1 MSTLKSEPRVCVPG
15 ARSLS
20 LAAPL
25 PPPRLSVGLT
35 RVSPPQLRP
44 REGRP
49 RQRRG
54 GAGGRRLE
62 CGGSGGGG
70 GRRRQRQRQKL
81 RAGVRVGAASPVK
94 ATAAVPRQA
103 RADSLFLAF
112 CRWSGP
118 VPHRQC
124 PSAADQG
131 FHSGQLPVL
140 LISFQ
145 LPVALLLI
153 GPASVPDPRIQSRER
168 LSIDF
173 SCQYLFMVLRGYRL
187 II

>member
-1 MSTLKSEPRVCVPG
+1 MSVSLG

-94 ATAAVPRQA
+94 AAGPGPPPAPPLAAAGPGQGRQ
-103 RADSLFLAF
+103 
-112 CRWSGP
+112 
-118 VPHRQC
+118 
-124 PSAADQG
+124 
-131 FHSGQLPVL
+131 
-140 LISFQ
+140 
-145 LPVALLLI
+145 
-153 GPASVPDPRIQSRER
+153 SV
-168 LSIDF
+168 LSI
-173 SCQYLFMVLRGYRL
+173 LPG
-187 II
+187 I